1 MTETP
6 LCLHIRPTI
15 NLLRF
20 EGGEKESPAA
30 VMVSPRFG
38 SKPSRHRRGNLQ
50 ADLPAHHVQD
60 DQRNSISSIPA
71 RSRETL
77 YLNNKKMDTLNFDDI
92 ISNAVHTAVHTARRK
107 TVLETGDQ
115 GRAQHWS
122 KQAPRGD
129 NLVATE
135 VEFQEEEVDRSKQ
148 GPQEDNLVASK
159 VEFQEEKVDRSRRA
173 IPTTSNITS
182 STQYINEENKEK
194 LGGEAQPREINIKEG
209 GVHEDDGEA
218 DEHEAAEE
226 EIRGYLIQPPGR
238 GSLWR

>member
-50 ADLPAHHVQD
+50 ADLPAPHVQAN
-60 DQRNSISSIPA
+60 QRNSKGSIPA
-71 RSRETL
+71 KSRETL
-77 YLNNKKMDTLNFDDI
+77 FLNNNKMDTLNFDDI
-92 ISNAVHTAVHTARRK
+92 ISKAVHTAVHTARRK
-107 TVLETGDQ
+107 TVLKTGDH

-122 KQAPRGD
+122 KQGPQGD

-135 VEFQEEEVDRSKQ
+135 VEFQE
-148 GPQEDNLVASK
+148 
-159 VEFQEEKVDRSRRA
+159 VESDRSRRE
-173 IPTTSNITS
+173 IPTSSNITS
-182 STQYINEENKEK
+182 STQHTNKENKEK
-194 LGGEAQPREINIKEG
+194 LEGAAQPREINIKEG